1 MGWEEQDPNV
11 VASRYDRIASI
22 YGLLAWFRLVPF
34 GSIRKRAI
42 EALALSAGDSVLEIG
57 CGSGQNFAGL
67 VGRIGSSGS
76 LLGVDISQRMLIR
89 AQKLCHRRGW
99 RNVSLTRS
107 GATAYGY
114 ENRVRAVLFSFS
126 YAAMG
131 DRRVALERSWEC
143 LEPGGRLV
151 IAERCV
157 SDGFFGRLRLPFA
170 RWLSRWTL
178 LARPDTQPWD
188 DLAALAPAVSRRDV
202 GFAGMRFVISVATKS
217 A

>member
-22 YGLLAWFRLVPF
+22 YGLFAWFRLVPF

-126 YAAMG
+126 
-131 DRRVALERSWEC
+131 RRGGVLLPFRGSALLVALPEGVVGER
-143 LEPGGRLV
+143 
-151 IAERCV
+151 A
-157 SDGFFGRLRLPFA
+157 
-170 RWLSRWTL
+170 TN
-178 LARPDTQPWD
+178 
-188 DLAALAPAVSRRDV
+188 APPPNTPAN
-202 GFAGMRFVISVATKS
+202 
-217 A
+217 